1 MKQIY
6 QIVLIDERGNRDYH
20 AAGDPTPGRGC
31 NEFTSEDAARE
42 AIIALG
48 APDAGRWA
56 VVQFAERGGA
66 A

>member
-20 AAGDPTPGRGC
+20 AAGDPARGRGC
-31 NEFTSEDAARE
+31 NEFTSEGEARE

-48 APDAGRWA
+48 LTSRTTRAR
-56 VVQFAERGGA
+56 
-66 A
+66 